1 MTAQTN
7 GHFEVLELPNLQ
19 DSITIFNNVEEKS
32 ISSQTELVIL
42 SQSPARAM
50 SLSAKNLTTLIFHL
64 FVQVENN
71 NQLLELKDMWV
82 K

>member
-50 SLSAKNLTTLIFHL
+50 GLSDKKPDYSHL
-64 FVQVENN
+64 SFICTSW
-71 NQLLELKDMWV
+71 K
-82 K
+82 

>member
-50 SLSAKNLTTLIFHL
+50 SLSDKKPDYCHL
-64 FVQVENN
+64 SFIIQVENN